1 MKNIAVY
8 PGTFDPVTNG
18 HLDIIR
24 RAADIFDEVIVAILV
39 NKNKKPVF
47 SVEERL
53 KHLKENTQEFKN
65 VKVDFFDGLLADYMK
80 LKKAKVAIRGL
91 RALTDLEYEFI
102 LANTNREL
110 NGEMETVFLMPSAKY
125 TYLTS
130 SMVREAYSLG
140 GRLKNCVP
148 ASVEKE
154 LVEKY
159 KTHQV
164 RYIRG

>member
-24 RAADIFDEVIVAILV
+24 RAAEIFDKVIVAVLI
-39 NKNKKPVF
+39 NKNKKPIF
-47 SVEERL
+47 TASQRLDHL
-53 KHLKENTQEFKN
+53 KHCTKQFKN
-65 VKVDFFDGLLADYMK
+65 VTVDSFDGLLADYMR

-102 LANTNREL
+102 LANTNSEL
-110 NGEMETVFLMPSAKY
+110 NPDMETVFLMPSAKY

-130 SMVREAYSLG
+130 SMVREAYAFG
-140 GRLKNCVP
+140 GRLKNSVP
-148 ASVEKE
+148 PYVEKE
-154 LVEKY
+154 LLKIY
-159 KTHQV
+159 KK
-164 RYIRG
+164 

>member
-24 RAADIFDEVIVAILV
+24 RAADIFDEVIVAVLV
-39 NKNKKPVF
+39 NKNKRPVF

-53 KHLKENTQEFKN
+53 KHLKENTQELKN

-148 ASVEKE
+148 PSVEKE

-159 KTHQV
+159 KK
-164 RYIRG
+164 

>member
-1 MKNIAVY
+1 M
-8 PGTFDPVTNG
+8 
-18 HLDIIR
+18 
-24 RAADIFDEVIVAILV
+24 
-39 NKNKKPVF
+39 
-47 SVEERL
+47 
-53 KHLKENTQEFKN
+53 
-65 VKVDFFDGLLADYMK
+65 DFFDGLLADYMK

-148 ASVEKE
+148 HSVEKE

-159 KTHQV
+159 KK
-164 RYIRG
+164 

>member
-24 RAADIFDEVIVAILV
+24 RAADIFDEVIVAVLV
-39 NKNKKPVF
+39 NKNKRPVF

-53 KHLKENTQEFKN
+53 KHLKENTQELKN

-148 ASVEKE
+148 TSVEKE

-159 KTHQV
+159 KK
-164 RYIRG
+164 

>member
-24 RAADIFDEVIVAILV
+24 RAAEIFDKVIVAVLI
-39 NKNKKPVF
+39 NKNKKPIF
-47 SVEERL
+47 TAKQRLDHL
-53 KHLKENTQEFKN
+53 KHCTKQFKN
-65 VKVDFFDGLLADYMK
+65 VTVDSFDGLLADYMR

-102 LANTNREL
+102 LANTNSEL
-110 NGEMETVFLMPSAKY
+110 NPDMETVFLMPSAKY

-130 SMVREAYSLG
+130 SMVREAYAFG
-140 GRLKNCVP
+140 GRLKNSVP
-148 ASVEKE
+148 PYVEKE
-154 LVEKY
+154 LLKIY
-159 KTHQV
+159 KK
-164 RYIRG
+164 

>member
-53 KHLKENTQEFKN
+53 KHLKDNTQEFKN

-159 KTHQV
+159 KK
-164 RYIRG
+164 

>member
-159 KTHQV
+159 KK
-164 RYIRG
+164 